1 MSVKL
6 APCPFCGKEPRI
18 AGEYDRWSVV
28 CANYACSRGRDTASL
43 QRDAAKL
50 WNQQWANGLISNT
63 LELNQTLTNECLR
76 LKRENEKH
84 RRKLAKR
91 RWLHTADQADADPG
105 HIFAELIYAT
115 WAIMWR
121 NLPSSMRTWIVRS
134 QMKMEMRT
142 DRERN
147 PELLRF
153 LKWQDEFATKGKP

>member
-1 MSVKL
+1 MSKQPL
-6 APCPFCGKEPRI
+6 SPC
-18 AGEYDRWSVV
+18 
-28 CANYACSRGRDTASL
+28 
-43 QRDAAKL
+43 
-50 WNQQWANGLISNT
+50 
-63 LELNQTLTNECLR
+63 
-76 LKRENEKH
+76 
-84 RRKLAKR
+84 
-91 RWLHTADQADADPG
+91 
-105 HIFAELIYAT
+105 AELIYAT

>member
-1 MSVKL
+1 MSDKL
-6 APCPFCGKEPRI
+6 APCPFCGKAPRI

-50 WNQQWANGLISNT
+50 WNQHWANGLISNT

-76 LKRENEKH
+76 LQRENEKH

-91 RWLHTADQADADPG
+91 RAQQLRRQ
-105 HIFAELIYAT
+105 YAPEFGFGDFSS
-115 WAIMWR
+115 WHSMWHMLGLRMRVPQMRLQMRMDFKKDR
-121 NLPSSMRTWIVRS
+121 N
-134 QMKMEMRT
+134 
-142 DRERN
+142 RN

-153 LKWQDEFATKGKP
+153 LKWQDEFAAKGKP